1 MMERYQ
7 IRIKGIVQGV
17 GFRPFVYQLAK
28 RHGLVGW
35 VSNTSQG
42 VLIEAEGEKKAL
54 TAFVQALSR
63 EAPPQAIVESVDW
76 ESHPPAG
83 FSDFTIRESI
93 KKEGQFVLISPD
105 IATCAECLKELFDP
119 ADRRYRYPFIN
130 CTNCGPRFT
139 IIEEIPY
146 DRASTTMKNFTMC
159 PQCQAEYDNP
169 MDRRFHAQ
177 PNACPR
183 CGPTLILQA
192 PDGYMFTADP
202 IKTVVHLLKKGH
214 ILAIKGLGGFHLA
227 CDATNDRAV
236 MALRARKH
244 RYARPLALMFPDLET
259 IKKHCRVSSAEA
271 EVLCSLKRPIVLLK
285 DRGTG
290 VISSQVTPGQRYQGA
305 MLPYT
310 PLHHLLLEESKMIL
324 IMTSGNISE
333 EPIATDNLEALK
345 RLEGIADYFLLHDRD
360 IYARYDDSVVRAID
374 GREVLVRRSRGY
386 APYPLPLP
394 FSSIETL
401 ACGAELKNTFCLTKE
416 NYAFLSQHIG
426 DLENW
431 ETFQHFEST
440 LKLYQRL
447 FRIKPSLVAYDLHP
461 DYLSTKYALNLE
473 GVQKIG
479 IQHHHAHVVSCMMEN
494 GLKDRV
500 IGVACDGTGYGIDG
514 TIWGCEFLLADWRD
528 FKRRGH
534 LLNIPMPGGAL
545 AIQWPYRM
553 ALSYLYW
560 LFPDRFEALRQE
572 FFGKTDPEE
581 ARLIRLQIDKNLNS
595 PLTSSCGRLFD
606 VASALLGVRLVS
618 EYEGQAACELEMV
631 ADEKTE
637 ESYLFEIKEDED
649 GVVVDP
655 TLIISAIMDEVRK
668 GRNRD
673 LIAGAFHNTV
683 AEFITETCL
692 RLRRDSRIDRVV
704 LSGGVFQN
712 VLLVTKLKQRLEKED
727 FQVFTHRLV
736 PTNDGGISLGQAVVA
751 NAKLGI
757 AR

>member
-1 MMERYQ
+1 M
-7 IRIKGIVQGV
+7 
-17 GFRPFVYQLAK
+17 GFRPFVYQLAQ
-28 RHGLVGW
+28 RYGLTGW

-42 VLIEAEGEKKAL
+42 VLIEVEGEKVEL
-54 TAFVQALSR
+54 TAFVQALSQ
-63 EAPPQAIVESVDW
+63 EAPPQAVVESVSW
-76 ESHPPAG
+76 ELYPPAG

-93 KKEGQFVLISPD
+93 KKGGQFVLISPD

-159 PQCQAEYDNP
+159 PQCQAEYDDPTN
-169 MDRRFHAQ
+169 RRFHAQ

-192 PDGYMFTADP
+192 PDGYTFIADP
-202 IKTVVHLLKKGH
+202 IKTAVHLLKKGH

-227 CDATNDRAV
+227 CDATDDQAV
-236 MALRARKH
+236 TALRTRKH
-244 RYARPLALMFPDLET
+244 RYAKPLALMFPDLET

-271 EVLCSLKRPIVLLK
+271 KALSSPRRPIVLLK

-290 VISSQVTPGQRYQGA
+290 VISSQVAPGQRYQGA

-310 PLHHLLLEESKMIL
+310 PLHHLLLEESRMIL

-360 IYARYDDSVVRAID
+360 IYARYDDSVVRVIE
-374 GREVLVRRSRGY
+374 GQEVLVRRSRGY

-394 FSSIETL
+394 FSSTETL

-440 LKLYQRL
+440 LKLYQKL
-447 FRIKPSLVAYDLHP
+447 FRIKPSLVTYDLHP

-479 IQHHHAHVVSCMMEN
+479 IQHHHAHVVSCMTEN

-500 IGVACDGTGYGIDG
+500 IGVACDGTGYGVDG
-514 TIWGCEFLLADWRD
+514 TIWGCEFLLADWKD
-528 FKRRGH
+528 FERQGH

-545 AIQWPYRM
+545 AIQRPYRM
-553 ALSYLYW
+553 ALGYLYW

-581 ARLIRLQIDKNLNS
+581 ARLVRLQIDKNLNS

-606 VASALLGVRLVS
+606 VVSALLGVRLVS

-637 ESYLFEIKEDED
+637 ESYPFEIKEDEN
-649 GVVVDP
+649 GMVVDP
-655 TLIISAIMDEVRK
+655 TITISAIMDDVRK
-668 GRNRD
+668 GRDKD

-683 AEFITETCL
+683 AEFITETCR
-692 RLRRDSRIDRVV
+692 RLRKDSKLDRVV

-712 VLLVTKLKQRLEKED
+712 VLLVSKLKRKLEREG
-727 FQVFTHRLV
+727 FQVFTHKLV
-736 PTNDGGISLGQAVVA
+736 PTNDGGISLGQAVIA
-751 NAKLGI
+751 NVKAGVL
-757 AR
+757 R